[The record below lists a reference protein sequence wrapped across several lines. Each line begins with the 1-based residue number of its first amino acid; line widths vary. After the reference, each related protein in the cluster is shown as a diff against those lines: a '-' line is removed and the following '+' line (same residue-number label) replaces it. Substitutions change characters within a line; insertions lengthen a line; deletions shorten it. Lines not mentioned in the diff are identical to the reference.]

1 MPKKNTAYVFGI
13 SLPSQAN
20 SAIFHANP
28 TLASGD
34 VKISKDGGAFANL
47 TNLPT
52 VTPASGKRVEVS
64 LTSTEMNAD
73 RITVIFSDQAGDE
86 WSDVVAHIETTA
98 NAFDE
103 LPTAV
108 RDAVWNASYSAS
120 LKSLTIYNDS
130 GIALHV
136 RSDADHPAF
145 FEAGGTH
152 DAIKAQGGTGAAGAY
167 FMGGAGG
174 DGLRL
179 EGDNHDLRA
188 EEVTSLPTAGEIADE
203 VAARTLDANIVK
215 VNNVTIDGAGTEGD
229 PFGPV

>member
-103 LPTAV
+103 LP
-108 RDAVWNASYSAS
+108 
-120 LKSLTIYNDS
+120 
-130 GIALHV
+130 
-136 RSDADHPAF
+136 
-145 FEAGGTH
+145 
-152 DAIKAQGGTGAAGAY
+152 
-167 FMGGAGG
+167 
-174 DGLRL
+174 
-179 EGDNHDLRA
+179 
-188 EEVTSLPTAGEIADE
+188 GEIADE

>member
-86 WSDVVAHIETTA
+86 WSDVVAHIETT
-98 NAFDE
+98 
-103 LPTAV
+103 
-108 RDAVWNASYSAS
+108 
-120 LKSLTIYNDS
+120 
-130 GIALHV
+130 
-136 RSDADHPAF
+136 
-145 FEAGGTH
+145 
-152 DAIKAQGGTGAAGAY
+152 
-167 FMGGAGG
+167 
-174 DGLRL
+174 
-179 EGDNHDLRA
+179 
-188 EEVTSLPTAGEIADE
+188 SLPTAGEIADE